1 MIKYLEFYIIE
12 QIFGLGVIDISK
24 EYGFI
29 YVTTNKIN
37 GKKYIGKC
45 IYGRVNNW
53 ENYLGSGVYLKRA
66 IKKYGKE
73 NFERKIIINACSEE
87 ELNELEEYYLNYFDV
102 VNSTEYYNIKLTSI
116 GGDIFTFHPNK
127 EAIRKQRIKQ
137 MTGEGNHQFG
147 KPKTKKMIESVK
159 KANSKHIII
168 DDVHYESVTSAS
180 NQLKIGISTINYRLN
195 SDNFP
200 SYKRLMPKKEL
211 KINDHPCKVGNQV
224 FDSITEAAKHYGIST
239 HAMRYRMNSQN
250 FPDHILL
257 NQK

>member
-1 MIKYLEFYIIE
+1 M
-12 QIFGLGVIDISK
+12 IDISK
-24 EYGFI
+24 AYGFI
-29 YVTTNKIN
+29 YVTTNKVN

-45 IYGRVNNW
+45 IYDRINNW

-73 NFERKIIINACSEE
+73 NFERKIICNAYSDE
-87 ELNELEEYYLNYFDV
+87 ELNQLEEFYLNYFDV
-102 VNSTEYYNIKLTSI
+102 VNSTEFYNIKLTSI

-127 EAIRKQRIKQ
+127 EAIRQQRIEQ

-147 KPKTKKMIESVK
+147 KAKTKKMIDSVK
-159 KANSKHIII
+159 KANSKRIVI
-168 DDVHYESVTSAS
+168 DGVQYDSVTIAS
-180 NQLKIGISTINYRLN
+180 KKLSIGISTINYRLN

-200 SYKRLMPKKEL
+200 TYERLMPKKEH
-211 KINDHPCKVGNQV
+211 KISGYKCKVGNQV
-224 FDSITEAAKHYGIST
+224 FDSITDAAKFYGIST

-250 FPDHILL
+250 FPDHVFI

>member
-1 MIKYLEFYIIE
+1 M
-12 QIFGLGVIDISK
+12 IDISK

-29 YVTTNKIN
+29 YVTTNKLN

-45 IYGRVNNW
+45 IYDRVNNW

-73 NFERKIIINACSEE
+73 NFEREIICNAYSEE
-87 ELNELEEYYLNYFDV
+87 ELNQLEEFYLNYFDV

-116 GGDIFTFHPNK
+116 GGDIFTFNPNK
-127 EAIRKQRIKQ
+127 EAIRKQRTEQ
-137 MTGEGNHQFG
+137 MTGKGNHQFG

-159 KANSKHIII
+159 KANSKCVII
-168 DDVHYESVTSAS
+168 DSVEYESVTLAS
-180 NQLKIGISTINYRLN
+180 HQLGIGISTINYRLN

-200 SYKRLMPKKEL
+200 SYTRVMPKREV
-211 KINDHPCKVGNQV
+211 KINGYPCKVGNQV
-224 FDSITEAAKHYGIST
+224 FDSITEAAKFYGIST